1 MKTLSHIKT
10 VSGLKLVGNEQ
21 IFFLLCRTK
30 ILTRTITLWWGLS
43 NKKICTCEI
52 EFILKLV
59 NFKEKITTKTMFIK
73 YKNKTFLRIPVCC
86 YCFGGHTNIF
96 LFFFYFLRQH
106 SLDIDIKTPKPQTCP
121 TKQVESDGG
130 LKQCVCQSFHF
141 RLCNTSP
148 RVNLINS
155 GFYWLNTD
163 DVCVSE
169 GDLTFFIKDGSSTV

>member
-21 IFFLLCRTK
+21 IVFYFVEPK
-30 ILTRTITLWWGLS
+30 FNKNNYTLWWGLS

-96 LFFFYFLRQH
+96 LFFLLPASTFIGYRYQNAETTNM
-106 SLDIDIKTPKPQTCP
+106 SNKTSRKWRRSQTVRVSKSV
-121 TKQVESDGG
+121 TQVLGW
-130 LKQCVCQSFHF
+130 
-141 RLCNTSP
+141 T
-148 RVNLINS
+148 
-155 GFYWLNTD
+155 
-163 DVCVSE
+163 
-169 GDLTFFIKDGSSTV
+169 

>member
-21 IFFLLCRTK
+21 N
-30 ILTRTITLWWGLS
+30 LTRTITLWWGLS
-43 NKKICTCEI
+43 NKKLYTCEI

-96 LFFFYFLRQH
+96 LFLFLLPASTFIGYRYQNAETTNMSNKTSRKWRRSQTVRVSKF
-106 SLDIDIKTPKPQTCP
+106 SL
-121 TKQVESDGG
+121 
-130 LKQCVCQSFHF
+130 
-141 RLCNTSP
+141 
-148 RVNLINS
+148 
-155 GFYWLNTD
+155 
-163 DVCVSE
+163 
-169 GDLTFFIKDGSSTV
+169 SSL

>member
-1 MKTLSHIKT
+1 
-10 VSGLKLVGNEQ
+10 
-21 IFFLLCRTK
+21 
-30 ILTRTITLWWGLS
+30 
-43 NKKICTCEI
+43 
-52 EFILKLV
+52 
-59 NFKEKITTKTMFIK
+59 MFIK

-141 RLCNTSP
+141 CLCNTSP

-155 GFYWLNTD
+155 GFYWLNAD

>member
-1 MKTLSHIKT
+1 
-10 VSGLKLVGNEQ
+10 
-21 IFFLLCRTK
+21 
-30 ILTRTITLWWGLS
+30 
-43 NKKICTCEI
+43 
-52 EFILKLV
+52 
-59 NFKEKITTKTMFIK
+59 MFIK
-73 YKNKTFLRIPVCC
+73 YKNKTLKNPSLLLLFWRS
-86 YCFGGHTNIF
+86 YKHFS
-96 LFFFYFLRQH
+96 FFFYFLRQH

>member
-21 IFFLLCRTK
+21 IVFYFVEPK
-30 ILTRTITLWWGLS
+30 FNKNNYTLWWGLS

-96 LFFFYFLRQH
+96 LFFFFTSCVNIHWISISKRRNHKHVQQNKYRKWRRSQTVRVSKF
-106 SLDIDIKTPKPQTCP
+106 SL
-121 TKQVESDGG
+121 
-130 LKQCVCQSFHF
+130 
-141 RLCNTSP
+141 
-148 RVNLINS
+148 
-155 GFYWLNTD
+155 
-163 DVCVSE
+163 
-169 GDLTFFIKDGSSTV
+169 SSL